1 MPQTLY
7 CGYVVVVYT
16 EVKTV
21 VMLVVRV
28 ITAVVQLQ
36 DGAKVTV
43 LAVVVLSCLEGGGSL
58 CGGSLE

>member
-1 MPQTLY
+1 M
-7 CGYVVVVYT
+7 VVVYT

-43 LAVVVLSCLEGGGSL
+43 LAVVVLSSFGGGGSL
-58 CGGSLE
+58 L